1 MKSDTEIRNNVIGQL
16 NWEPV
21 LHATEINVAV
31 KNGVVTL
38 TGTVSSYSQKIAA
51 ERAVKKVAGVKAL
64 AENVQVGIAP
74 GFERSDTEI
83 ADAVVYA
90 LKWNISVPED
100 KILVRVEDGMIAL
113 EGEVDWEYQR
123 AAALNTVTHLAGVK
137 MVHNFI
143 TIKPKVTSADI
154 KQKIAAAFERSATV
168 DAAKIDV
175 QVNGRKVTLTGKV
188 RSFSEQEDAINAVW
202 SAPGVSQVENNLEL
216 EETEYVW

>member
-1 MKSDTEIRNNVIGQL
+1 
-16 NWEPV
+16 
-21 LHATEINVAV
+21 
-31 KNGVVTL
+31 
-38 TGTVSSYSQKIAA
+38 
-51 ERAVKKVAGVKAL
+51 
-64 AENVQVGIAP
+64 
-74 GFERSDTEI
+74 
-83 ADAVVYA
+83 
-90 LKWNISVPED
+90 
-100 KILVRVEDGMIAL
+100 
-113 EGEVDWEYQR
+113 
-123 AAALNTVTHLAGVK
+123 

-188 RSFSEQEDAINAVW
+188 RSFSEQEDAINAAW